1 MAFVNAMRHRRRSW
15 LSFVVR
21 RRSTEYLSH
30 MRTRIGSLAVVGVI
44 IAMFMIEFARNAV
57 GNDARLLGLG
67 ALPDS
72 GQIHHEYWRLI
83 TAGFLHYDLRHLVLN
98 TLLLL
103 LIGPL
108 VERRAGVAWLF
119 LVFLTASVASFLAI
133 LVKHQLW
140 PSPGVSL
147 GASGGVFGL
156 LGAALVLVFRVRSD
170 DLRLRICLA
179 MVFVGGL
186 AYSFL
191 PGISMI
197 GHIAGMLVGAAIAL
211 LIPLAAASLAPDAS
225 NFIEPPRDK

>member
-1 MAFVNAMRHRRRSW
+1 MPTYLGSAAILCV
-15 LSFVVR
+15 LSAV
-21 RRSTEYLSH
+21 YLLEL
-30 MRTRIGSLAVVGVI
+30 TT
-44 IAMFMIEFARNAV
+44 NAV

-133 LVKHQLW
+133 LVKHQ
-140 PSPGVSL
+140 
-147 GASGGVFGL
+147 
-156 LGAALVLVFRVRSD
+156 
-170 DLRLRICLA
+170 
-179 MVFVGGL
+179 
-186 AYSFL
+186 
-191 PGISMI
+191 
-197 GHIAGMLVGAAIAL
+197 
-211 LIPLAAASLAPDAS
+211 
-225 NFIEPPRDK
+225 